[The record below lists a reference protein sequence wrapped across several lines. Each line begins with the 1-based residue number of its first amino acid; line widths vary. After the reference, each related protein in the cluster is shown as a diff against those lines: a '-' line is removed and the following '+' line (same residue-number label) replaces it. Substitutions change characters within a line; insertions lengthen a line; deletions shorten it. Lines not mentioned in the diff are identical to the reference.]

1 MVLRLFAETLL
12 GSTLSITGLSK
23 AEAVEKKLAGGK
35 AFSVR
40 AMISRQM
47 LMALT
52 HRKLKKHKKA
62 RQGSSATARVRSTT

>member
-52 HRKLKKHKKA
+52 AIAILPL
-62 RQGSSATARVRSTT
+62 GRVNLLID